1 MRVEAREYI
10 ARAIDSLDEVIAGL
24 EAGAYDTDRA
34 SLLAQLHAITDS
46 LSGCAGG
53 LPPWLP
59 DRLQDIVGV
68 CTRVPAAPGWQ
79 AQALEALRLIRDVV
93 GEPDDAQVCEAPP
106 SSDFDDFS
114 DYFEAGAFE
123 LDDRHHAD
131 EGPSSAGAAPEFSME
146 EADPAVLEDFSPS
159 KPAVPRMEGEMA
171 GASPVHL
178 GASAPAAC
186 RLGDEFTARFAAYV
200 PADEAEVDALLR
212 KLSPRAQPILGQE
225 ECLWQP
231 GTAVRVSLV
240 GKGLSVDPPVQDF
253 VWQGRRVLLAFD
265 VVVPQTAP
273 EGVVVLKFDV
283 AIDGIVV
290 ARLRMDLE
298 IRAGAAVEAPRTVS
312 VEAARSAFASYSS
325 QDRQR
330 VLDRVAALQISA
342 GMDIF
347 LDCLSLHPGEHWEP
361 RLEDE
366 IRRRD
371 LFLLFWSRPASESKW
386 VEWEWRRALAEGKK
400 DAMEIHPL
408 ENGIKP
414 PAELGDLHFADPAM
428 AVRAASGTPP

>member
-1 MRVEAREYI
+1 MRVETRDNI

-24 EAGAYDTDRA
+24 EAGAFDTDRA
-34 SLLAQLHAITDS
+34 NLLAKLHAIADH

-68 CTRVPAAPGWQ
+68 CTQVPAAPGWQ
-79 AQALEALRLIRDVV
+79 SQALAALRTIREGL
-93 GEPDDAQVCEAPP
+93 GEPDDLKVSEAPAG
-106 SSDFDDFS
+106 DDFS
-114 DYFEAGAFE
+114 NYAEAGSFE
-123 LDDRHHAD
+123 LDGRHYAD
-131 EGPSSAGAAPEFSME
+131 EGPSRAGAAPEFSMD
-146 EADPAVLEDFSPS
+146 EAGPDDTGHFTHA
-159 KPAVPRMEGEMA
+159 KPPVPRMA
-171 GASPVHL
+171 GDGAAASPVRL
-178 GASAPAAC
+178 GASAPVSC
-186 RLGDEFTARFAAYV
+186 RPGDEFTARFAAYV
-200 PADEAEVDALLR
+200 PGDEAEVDALLR
-212 KLSPRAQPILGQE
+212 KLSPRAEPVLGQE
-225 ECLWQP
+225 ECLWKL
-231 GTAVRVSLV
+231 GTAVRVSLA
-240 GKGLSVDPPVQDF
+240 GKGLSIDPPVQDF
-253 VWQGRRVLLAFD
+253 TWQGRRVLLAFD
-265 VVVPQTAP
+265 VGVPASTP
-273 EGVVVLKFDV
+273 DGVIVLKFDA
-283 AIDGIVV
+283 AIDGIIV

-298 IRAGAAVEAPRTVS
+298 IRAGAATEAPRTLT

-347 LDCLSLHPGEHWEP
+347 LDCLSLHPGQYWQA

-366 IRRRD
+366 IRHRD

-386 VEWEWRRALAEGKK
+386 VEWEWRRALDEGKK
-400 DAMEIHPL
+400 DSMEIHPL

-414 PAELGDLHFADPAM
+414 PHELGDLHFADPAM